1 MFDAQWEIMQ
11 FVLWA
16 LKTFKR
22 NPYKPSKHDFVLR
35 PWGVIILQFFDFTA
49 LTSICQEL
57 H

>member
-1 MFDAQWEIMQ
+1 MQ